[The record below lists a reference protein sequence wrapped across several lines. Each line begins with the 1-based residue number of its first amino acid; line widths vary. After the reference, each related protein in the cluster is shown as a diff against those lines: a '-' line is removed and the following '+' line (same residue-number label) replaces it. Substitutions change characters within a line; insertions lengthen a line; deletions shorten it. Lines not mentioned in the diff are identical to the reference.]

1 MNGRAHAHGHDL
13 TTTGYYDREGRWTV
27 GEWPG
32 GRYDDAGRWLSGYW
46 TADGA
51 WVAGYW
57 NASGEWV
64 SGESVAGYY
73 DATGT
78 WTEGTWPG
86 GVADES
92 GRWRYGYYDATGSFV
107 EGHFDDGGQ
116 WREGQPVGET
126 KAAERVGGNGVGAEE
141 VTEALG
147 ALSGLG
153 GEVEGD
159 GEMTEMPL

>member
-1 MNGRAHAHGHDL
+1 MARRAIRRRRAMALRVLDRRSRVGRGVL
-13 TTTGYYDREGRWTV
+13 ERVRGVGLGRTRRGV
-27 GEWPG
+27 LRRDGDVDG
-32 GRYDDAGRWLSGYW
+32 GNLA
-46 TADGA
+46 
-51 WVAGYW
+51 
-57 NASGEWV
+57 
-64 SGESVAGYY
+64 
-73 DATGT
+73 
-78 WTEGTWPG
+78 G

-159 GEMTEMPL
+159 GR

>member
-1 MNGRAHAHGHDL
+1 M
-13 TTTGYYDREGRWTV
+13 
-27 GEWPG
+27 
-32 GRYDDAGRWLSGYW
+32 
-46 TADGA
+46 
-51 WVAGYW
+51 
-57 NASGEWV
+57 
-64 SGESVAGYY
+64 
-73 DATGT
+73 
-78 WTEGTWPG
+78 
-86 GVADES
+86 
-92 GRWRYGYYDATGSFV
+92 

-159 GEMTEMPL
+159 GEMDGDATVTGDGEMAEMPL